1 MHTTGPIH
9 LLLVGAP
16 NSEFHL
22 AAAMARE
29 SGADVALADCATG
42 ALQMLRDAGGDIVM
56 IDIEEDIAGFIAQ
69 LRSERIAVP
78 VLACGIDASADRAVA
93 AIRAGARDYVPL
105 PPQADLIAAAILS
118 VAQYGTRMVG
128 TDPSLERAM
137 ELGLAMAHSNAP
149 VLLVGEPGC
158 GKEILARTVHGAS
171 GRRGRFLI
179 VDCAGGSDD
188 ILESELFGHEAGAF
202 SGAVARR
209 RGRIEEAVGGTIFL
223 RDVDALSPLLQVRL
237 LTMMQGHATPN
248 GGPDLTATSARVI
261 ASTAS
266 DLDLLVGKG
275 LFNGNLLAR
284 LGLLRIVVPPLRARA
299 GDILPLANYFGE
311 RFALANDLPVR
322 AFSDEAAFL
331 LQHHGWPGNVRELED
346 TVHRAVLLNREDRIA
361 ASAIVTADGY
371 GVGAPRVAPTDTLG
385 APFVASTVEDME
397 RDLILRTL
405 RHCRGNRTSASTIL
419 GISVRTMRNKLKTF
433 IEAGIAVSP
442 CTLNGRAP

>member
-1 MHTTGPIH
+1 MHATGPVH

-29 SGADVALADCATG
+29 SGADVVLASCASE
-42 ALQMLRDAGGDIVM
+42 ALQMLRDVGCDIVM
-56 IDIEEDIAGFIAQ
+56 IDIEEDVAGFITQ

-128 TDPSLERAM
+128 ADPALARATA
-137 ELGLAMAHSNAP
+137 LGLAMAHSHAP
-149 VLLVGEPGC
+149 ILLAGEPGC
-158 GKEILARTVHGAS
+158 GKEILARSIHGAS
-171 GRRGRFLI
+171 GRRGRFLV

-202 SGAVARR
+202 AGAVARR
-209 RGRIEEAVGGTIFL
+209 RGRIEEAVEGTIFL
-223 RDVDALSPLLQVRL
+223 RDVDSLSPPTQARL
-237 LTMMQGHATPN
+237 LAMMQGHAVPH
-248 GGPDLTATSARVI
+248 GAADLTTTSARVI
-261 ASTAS
+261 ASTAA
-266 DLDLLVGKG
+266 DLDLMVGKS

-284 LGLLRIVVPPLRARA
+284 LGLLRIVVPPLRSRA
-299 GDILPLANYFGE
+299 DDILPLARYFGE
-311 RFALANDLPVR
+311 RFALANDMPVR
-322 AFSDEAAFL
+322 EFSDEAAFL
-331 LQHHGWPGNVRELED
+331 LQHHRWPGNVRELED
-346 TVHRAVLLNREDRIA
+346 TIHRAVLLNREPTIS

-371 GVGAPRVAPTDTLG
+371 GVGADPAPPADPAGT
-385 APFVASTVEDME
+385 PFVARTVEDME
-397 RDLILRTL
+397 RDLILQTL

-442 CTLNGRAP
+442 CTLSGRAP